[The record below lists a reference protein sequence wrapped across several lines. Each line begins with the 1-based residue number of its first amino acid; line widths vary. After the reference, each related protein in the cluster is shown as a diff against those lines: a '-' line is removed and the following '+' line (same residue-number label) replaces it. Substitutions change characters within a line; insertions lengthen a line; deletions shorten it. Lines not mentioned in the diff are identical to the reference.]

1 MKWAEPEIEKKADE
15 MLAEL
20 RLAYG
25 LKGMGYYLWGET
37 PKHLERALYGM
48 LSELPDEEDQAA
60 FAEVA
65 PAIVQRI
72 RENGEGGI
80 VFGKGHPN
88 CKESSD
94 PSEFSDSTI
103 LA

>member
-1 MKWAEPEIEKKADE
+1 MKRKEPEIEKKVDE

-20 RLAYG
+20 RLAYD
-25 LKGMGYYLWGET
+25 LKGRGYYLWGET
-37 PKHLERALYGM
+37 PKHLERALYQM
-48 LSELPDEEDQAA
+48 LAELPDEEDQAA

-65 PAIVQRI
+65 PAIVELI
-72 RENGEGGI
+72 RENGWTLLVLINEGGI

-88 CKESSD
+88 RKES
-94 PSEFSDSTI
+94 I